1 MNEHEIYPTEYTR
14 RKNTQRKANRKIS
27 VKDALFKGLCKKKNS
42 TEKKRNSTQKET
54 YCIVLK
60 TFM

>member
-27 VKDALFKGLCKKKNS
+27 VKDALFKGLCKKKIPR
-42 TEKKRNSTQKET
+42 KKNEILHKKKLT
-54 YCIVLK
+54 VLC
-60 TFM
+60 